1 MNCLD
6 GCLYFIVVLFLIG
19 LIGILLE
26 SPFFWAFLLLI
37 VLVAMISNSNNP
49 PNSKIT

>member
-6 GCLYFIVVLFLIG
+6 GCLCFLMILFLIG
-19 LIGILLE
+19 LIGALLQT
-26 SPFFWAFLLLI
+26 PVFWVALLVVVLI
-37 VLVAMISNSNNP
+37 VVVSNSNNP